1 MRIDG
6 LVMRLHHHRQ
16 SSLAFAL
23 ERRAEEPSHQIENLL
38 AGAQALSARFA
49 VLNDVAIAFQ
59 SQLELN
65 AVLQTIAEQ
74 ARWLLDF
81 DHCTVA
87 LGHSDC
93 YQLLHVSADS
103 APKVIGT
110 FPLDYGVIGDTF
122 QQGSEQILQTL
133 PFDRTIPAAMQSGL
147 IVPLRHQYNLLGV
160 ICFFSQKQNLYSYAD
175 VRVVSALSLH
185 ISLALHN
192 TQLFSSLKQSESF
205 LAELFDTIHDA
216 CLVIDEQSSVLMLN
230 QALRDLIGLP
240 EQDFAGK
247 SILHLLRHSY
257 RLYTL
262 VSSQT
267 LRNLFQTWHSINQD
281 RTGLVYLK
289 DGRCIEWSYTHLRN
303 PDGASLLSFRDV
315 SDRMERENLRVDLVH
330 SLVHDLR
337 TPLTSLSLG
346 LRILQFDFQD
356 RLVEKDNETLLQ
368 LEFSINQL
376 TEHVRT
382 ILDVNQIEVG
392 KLQPEYALSDMS
404 VVLYEAISSFL
415 LIFRH
420 AGQTF
425 ESAIPSDLPLLAI
438 DQVLVRRVIMNL
450 LSNACKFTPEGG
462 CITLGAKFEPLHN
475 CLEIWVQD
483 TGLGVKEE
491 FQNKIFDKYV
501 QASEIQRR
509 NGSGLGLFFC
519 RLVVEAHGGSIGV
532 QSSPQM
538 GSRFWFRLPVRVG

>member
-1 MRIDG
+1 
-6 LVMRLHHHRQ
+6 MRLHHHRQ
-16 SSLAFAL
+16 SSLALAL
-23 ERRAEEPSHQIENLL
+23 ERRAEEPTHHIENLL

-65 AVLQTIAEQ
+65 AVLQTIADQ

-81 DHCTVA
+81 DYCTVA
-87 LGHSDC
+87 LRRNEC
-93 YQLLHVSADS
+93 YQLLRISSDS
-103 APKVIGT
+103 APKVIGA
-110 FPLDYGVIGDTF
+110 FPLEYGVIGDTF
-122 QQGSEQILQTL
+122 AHGSEQILQTV
-133 PFDRTIPAAMQSGL
+133 PFDQTIPSGMQSGL
-147 IVPLRHQYNLLGV
+147 IVPLRHQYTILGV

-192 TQLFSSLKQSESF
+192 TQLFSTLKQSESF
-205 LAELFDTIHDA
+205 LAQLFDTIHDA
-216 CLVIDEQSSVLMLN
+216 CLVIDENSSVLMLN
-230 QALRDLIGLP
+230 EAMRDLIGLP
-240 EQDFAGK
+240 SKEFAGK
-247 SILHLLRHSY
+247 SLLHLLRHSY
-257 RLYTL
+257 RLYDL
-262 VSSQT
+262 VSTQS
-267 LRNLFQTWHSINQD
+267 LRNLFHTWHSIKQD

-289 DGRCIEWSYTHLRN
+289 DGRCIEWSYTHLRT
-303 PDGASLLSFRDV
+303 PQGATMVSFRDV

-330 SLVHDLR
+330 ALVHDLR

-346 LRILQFDFQD
+346 LRVLQFDFQD

-368 LEFSINQL
+368 LEYSINQL

-404 VVLYEAISSFL
+404 VVLYEAIGPL
-415 LIFRH
+415 LPIFRH
-420 AGQTF
+420 SGQVF
-425 ESAIPSDLPLLAI
+425 ESAIPGDLPLMAI
-438 DQVLVRRVIMNL
+438 DQVLVRRVIINL

-462 CITLGAKFEPLHN
+462 CITLGAKYDHLQN
-475 CLEIWVQD
+475 WLEIWVQD
-483 TGLGVKEE
+483 TGLGVTEE
-491 FQNKIFDKYV
+491 FQSKIFDKYV
-501 QASEIQRR
+501 QASQIQRR

-532 QSSPQM
+532 QSSSQT
-538 GSRFWFRLPVRVG
+538 GSRFWFRLPVRPS